1 MKDLVMTSER
11 RSGIDINEHDEN
23 EYEVDKVDKVTSMI
37 YMENTIDRYTELQRI
52 KYAEDRDREIDI
64 AMKNCEAKLRV
75 WGIEPEILRI
85 KQK

>member
-11 RSGIDINEHDEN
+11 RSGIDM
-23 EYEVDKVDKVTSMI
+23 YA
-37 YMENTIDRYTELQRI
+37 ELQRI

-85 KQK
+85 